1 MPLPSTR
8 CFFISTNRERD
19 DVKLQYLC
27 HLLIPFW
34 STVLAATGAAA
45 AEPARDAA
53 PVNDYPTIAR
63 VEYVNQCIVNN
74 GGKLAAL
81 YQCSCA
87 IDRIASTLTFDD
99 YVEATTFVKNASM
112 PGEGG
117 GMFRDSERG
126 RKLVKNY
133 RALESDALHRCGVSR

>member
-1 MPLPSTR
+1 M
-8 CFFISTNRERD
+8 
-19 DVKLQYLC
+19 KLQYLC
-27 HLLIPFW
+27 HMPVLLV
-34 STVLAATGAAA
+34 SMGLAMTGAA
-45 AEPARDAA
+45 AEPARDAT
-53 PVNDYPTIAR
+53 PVNNYPTLAR
-63 VEYVNQCIVNN
+63 VEYVNQCINNN

-87 IDRIASTLTFDD
+87 IDRIANNLTYDD
-99 YVEATTFVKNASM
+99 YVEVTTFVKNANM

-133 RALESDALHRCGVSR
+133 RELETDALRSCGVSR

>member
-1 MPLPSTR
+1 
-8 CFFISTNRERD
+8 
-19 DVKLQYLC
+19 VKLQYLC
-27 HLLIPFW
+27 HPAFLLL
-34 STVLAATGAAA
+34 SMGLAVTCAA
-45 AEPARDAA
+45 AEPARDNT
-53 PVNDYPTIAR
+53 PVNNFPTQAR
-63 VEYVNQCIVNN
+63 VEYVNQCIDNN

-87 IDRIASTLTFDD
+87 IDRIANNLTYDD
-99 YVEATTFVKNASM
+99 YVEVTTYLKNVNM

-133 RALESDALHRCGVSR
+133 RELESDALRSCGVPR

>member
-1 MPLPSTR
+1 M
-8 CFFISTNRERD
+8 ERD
-19 DVKLQYLC
+19 HVKLQYLC
-27 HLLIPFW
+27 HLSTLLI
-34 STVLAATGAAA
+34 SMGLALTCTA

-53 PVNDYPTIAR
+53 RDAVPANNYPTLAR
-63 VEYVNQCIVNN
+63 VEYVNQCISNN

-87 IDRIASTLTFDD
+87 IDRIANSLTYDD
-99 YVEATTFVKNASM
+99 YVEVTTYVKNVNM

-126 RKLVKNY
+126 RKLIKSY
-133 RALESDALHRCGVSR
+133 HELESDALHGCGVSR

>member
-1 MPLPSTR
+1 M
-8 CFFISTNRERD
+8 
-19 DVKLQYLC
+19 KLQYLC
-27 HLLIPFW
+27 HPSSLIL
-34 STVLAATGAAA
+34 SMGLAVTCAA
-45 AEPARDAA
+45 AEPARDNT
-53 PVNDYPTIAR
+53 PVNNFPTLAR
-63 VEYVNQCIVNN
+63 VEYVNQCINNN

-87 IDRIASTLTFDD
+87 IDRIANSLTYDD
-99 YVEATTFVKNASM
+99 YVEATTFIKNANL

-133 RALESDALHRCGVSR
+133 RELESDALRSCGVSR